1 VKKPIIFDA
10 FPLLCW
16 FQEEPG
22 HTIVGN
28 LLNEAEENQIEIF
41 MHIINL
47 GEVYYHTFRVTSQ
60 KEAEEI
66 LKKVRLLPIK
76 IISASDTT
84 VLEAAKI
91 KGQYPISY
99 ADAFAVAAAI
109 QKKAIIVTSDPEYK
123 KVEKLIKILW
133 LN

>member
-1 VKKPIIFDA
+1 MKPVLFDA

-28 LLNEAEENQIEIF
+28 LLNEAEENKIEIF

-47 GEVYYHTFRVTSQ
+47 GEVYYRTCRVTDQ

-66 LKKVRLLPIK
+66 LKKVRMLPLK
-76 IISASDTT
+76 IISASDST

-99 ADAFAVAAAI
+99 ADAFAVAAAV
-109 QKKAIIVTSDPEYK
+109 QKKAVLVTSDPEYK

-133 LN
+133 LK

>member
-1 VKKPIIFDA
+1 MKPVLFDA

-28 LLNEAEENQIEIF
+28 LLNEAEENKIEIF
-41 MHIINL
+41 MSIINL
-47 GEVYYHTFRVTSQ
+47 GEVYYRTYRVTGQ

-66 LKKVRLLPIK
+66 LKKVQLLPIQ
-76 IISASDTT
+76 IISASDTI
-84 VLEAAKI
+84 VLEAARI
-91 KGQYPISY
+91 KGRYPISY
-99 ADAFAVAAAI
+99 ADAFAVAAAV
-109 QKKAIIVTSDPEYK
+109 QKKAVVVTSDPEYK

-133 LN
+133 LK

>member
-1 VKKPIIFDA
+1 MKPVLFDA

-28 LLNEAEENQIEIF
+28 LLNEAEENKIEIF

-47 GEVYYHTFRVTSQ
+47 GEVYYRTCRVTDQ

-66 LKKVRLLPIK
+66 LKKVRMLPLK
-76 IISASDTT
+76 IVSASDST

-91 KGQYPISY
+91 KGRYPISY
-99 ADAFAVAAAI
+99 ADAFAVAAAV
-109 QKKAIIVTSDPEYK
+109 QKKAVLVTSDPEYK

-133 LN
+133 LK

>member
-1 VKKPIIFDA
+1 MMKSVLFDA

-28 LLNEAEENQIEIF
+28 LLNEAEENKIEIF
-41 MHIINL
+41 MPIINL
-47 GEVYYHTFRVTSQ
+47 GEVYYRTCLVTDQ

-66 LKKVRLLPIK
+66 LKKVRMLPLK
-76 IISASDTT
+76 IISASDGT

-91 KGQYPISY
+91 KGQYSISY
-99 ADAFAVAAAI
+99 ADAFAVAAAV
-109 QKKAIIVTSDPEYK
+109 QKKAVLVTSDPEYK
-123 KVEKLIKILW
+123 KEEKLIKILW
-133 LN
+133 LK